1 VDIVKKK
8 GDKTKEK
15 RKLIFFYIYNVFTQ
29 KDKKNTMQI
38 EVSKSS
44 TWVVGRKKKINQI
57 VYRGCIIN
65 HA

>member
-1 VDIVKKK
+1 M
-8 GDKTKEK
+8 
-15 RKLIFFYIYNVFTQ
+15 FFKILYHFILFYNVFTQ

-38 EVSKSS
+38 EVSKSGGKRS
-44 TWVVGRKKKINQI
+44 TWLVGRKKKINQR